1 MKKRKT
7 RRGNVKFKFIL
18 LSLSLGLV
26 FFGYKQYND
35 VITKNEQNSMINDES
50 KVLDTITQ
58 MIEINT
64 IKYHY
69 SNIIDI
75 EKDKRIND
83 IKLPFTEKSFV
94 VRYEGIINGGI
105 DMNDVEI
112 EIVDEKEI
120 HINIKNV
127 GIRDHFIKDESV
139 YVYDSSET
147 IFNKIEIQEVFDDIS
162 NYKIEYEKKI
172 ISEGFLDEVKKS
184 VQNELKV
191 LVGAFGYE
199 VININFL

>member
-7 RRGNVKFKFIL
+7 RWRNVKIKFIL
-18 LSLSLGLV
+18 LSLVLILV
-26 FFGYKQYND
+26 FFGYKSYND
-35 VITKNEQNSMINDES
+35 VIVHNEQNKMINDES

-75 EKDKRIND
+75 QKDKRIND

-105 DMNDVEI
+105 NMNDVEV
-112 EIVDEKEI
+112 EIVGDEEV
-120 HINIKNV
+120 HINIKKC
-127 GIRDHFIKDESV
+127 RDKRSF
-139 YVYDSSET
+139 
-147 IFNKIEIQEVFDDIS
+147 
-162 NYKIEYEKKI
+162 YKR
-172 ISEGFLDEVKKS
+172 
-184 VQNELKV
+184 
-191 LVGAFGYE
+191 
-199 VININFL
+199 

>member
-7 RRGNVKFKFIL
+7 RWRNVKIKFIL
-18 LSLSLGLV
+18 LSLVLILV
-26 FFGYKQYND
+26 FFGYKSYND
-35 VITKNEQNSMINDES
+35 VMVHSEQNKIINDET

-75 EKDKRIND
+75 QKDKRIND
-83 IKLPFTEKSFV
+83 IKLPFTEKYFV

-105 DMNDVEI
+105 NMNDVEV
-112 EIVDEKEI
+112 EIVGDKEV

-127 GIRDHFIKDESV
+127 GIKDHFIKDESV

-162 NYKIEYEKKI
+162 NYKVEYERKV

-184 VQNELKV
+184 VENELKV
-191 LVGAFGYE
+191 LVRAFGYD
-199 VININFL
+199 VVKINFL

>member
-7 RRGNVKFKFIL
+7 RWRNVKIKFIL
-18 LSLSLGLV
+18 LSLVLILV
-26 FFGYKQYND
+26 FFGYKSYND
-35 VITKNEQNSMINDES
+35 VMVHSEQNKIINDET

-75 EKDKRIND
+75 QKDKRIND
-83 IKLPFTEKSFV
+83 IKLPFTEKYFV

-105 DMNDVEI
+105 NMNDVEV
-112 EIVDEKEI
+112 EIVGDKEVY
-120 HINIKNV
+120 INIKNV
-127 GIRDHFIKDESV
+127 GIKDHFIKDESV

-162 NYKIEYEKKI
+162 NYKVEYERKV

-184 VQNELKV
+184 VENELKV
-191 LVGAFGYE
+191 LVRAFGYD
-199 VININFL
+199 VVKINFL